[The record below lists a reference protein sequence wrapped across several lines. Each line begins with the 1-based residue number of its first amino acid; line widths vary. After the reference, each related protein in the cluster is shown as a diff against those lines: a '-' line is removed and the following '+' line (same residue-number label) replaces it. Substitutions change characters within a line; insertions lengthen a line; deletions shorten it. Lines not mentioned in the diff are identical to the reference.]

1 MIFRNLQNYLH
12 MKKLLLILN
21 LILVC
26 AFFSK
31 PAYSQ
36 LDLILG
42 VSKSSITGGESWKDP
57 IGLQVGASMP
67 VLKFSENLSLRAE
80 ANFSMQG
87 AKWEEPFYELEGRL
101 NLLYLNF
108 PVVVRYQTEGGFF
121 AEAGL
126 QPGILLSA
134 KDKYEDISEDYKDYM
149 NIFDLSI
156 PIGIGYQI
164 NEKFGI
170 GFRFIPGITDI
181 SEDED
186 EADRNLVFVLRGT
199 YRLNLKK

>member
-1 MIFRNLQNYLH
+1 
-12 MKKLLLILN
+12 MKKLILILN

-186 EADRNLVFVLRGT
+186 EADRNLVFALRGT
-199 YRLNLKK
+199 YTLNLK

>member
-1 MIFRNLQNYLH
+1 
-12 MKKLLLILN
+12 MKKLLFILN
-21 LILVC
+21 LVLICV
-26 AFFSK
+26 FFSK

-57 IGLQVGASMP
+57 IGFQVGASMP
-67 VLKFSENLSLRAE
+67 VFKFSEKLNLRVE

-87 AKWEEPFYELEGRL
+87 AKWEETYYDLEGRL
-101 NLLYLNF
+101 NLLYLNL

-156 PIGIGYQI
+156 PIGVGYQI

-186 EADRNLVFVLRGT
+186 ESDRNLVFALRGT
-199 YRLNLKK
+199 YTLNLKK

>member
-1 MIFRNLQNYLH
+1 

-186 EADRNLVFVLRGT
+186 EADRNLVFALRGT
-199 YRLNLKK
+199 YTLNLK

>member
-1 MIFRNLQNYLH
+1 

-31 PAYSQ
+31 TAYSQ

-57 IGLQVGASMP
+57 IGFQVGASMP
-67 VLKFSENLSLRAE
+67 VLKFRVNLSLIAE

-87 AKWEEPFYELEGRL
+87 AKWVEEYYDLEGRL

-126 QPGILLSA
+126 QPGFLLSA

-156 PIGIGYQI
+156 PIGIGYRI

-181 SEDED
+181 TEDED
-186 EADRNLVFVLRGT
+186 ESDRNLVFALRGT
-199 YRLNLKK
+199 YTLNLRK

>member
-1 MIFRNLQNYLH
+1 

-21 LILVC
+21 LVLVC
-26 AFFSK
+26 AFFST
-31 PAYSQ
+31 PVYSQ

-186 EADRNLVFVLRGT
+186 EADRNLVFALRGT
-199 YRLNLKK
+199 YTLNLK

>member
-1 MIFRNLQNYLH
+1 

-26 AFFSK
+26 VLFAN
-31 PAYSQ
+31 PVYSQ

-57 IGLQVGASMP
+57 IGFQVGASMP
-67 VLKFSENLSLRAE
+67 VLKFSENLGLRVE

-87 AKWEEPFYELEGRL
+87 AKWEEPYYNLEGRL
-101 NLLYLNF
+101 NLLYINL
-108 PVVVRYQTEGGFF
+108 PVVVRYQTESGFF
-121 AEAGL
+121 AEAGI

-149 NIFDLSI
+149 NIFDISI

-186 EADRNLVFVLRGT
+186 ESDRNLVFALRGT
-199 YRLNLKK
+199 YTLNLKK

>member
-1 MIFRNLQNYLH
+1 

>member
-1 MIFRNLQNYLH
+1 
-12 MKKLLLILN
+12 MKKVLLILN
-21 LILVC
+21 LIFVC

-42 VSKSSITGGESWKDP
+42 VSKSSITGGEIWKDP
-57 IGLQVGASMP
+57 IGFQVGASKP
-67 VLKFSENLSLRAE
+67 VLKFRENLSLIAE

-87 AKWEEPFYELEGRL
+87 AKWVEEYFDLEGRL

-126 QPGILLSA
+126 QPGFLLSA

-149 NIFDLSI
+149 NIFDFSI
-156 PIGIGYQI
+156 PIGIGYRI

-181 SEDED
+181 TEDED
-186 EADRNLVFVLRGT
+186 EADRNLVFALRGT
-199 YRLNLKK
+199 YTLNLKK

>member
-1 MIFRNLQNYLH
+1 

-181 SEDED
+181 TEDED
-186 EADRNLVFVLRGT
+186 ESDRNLVFALRGT
-199 YRLNLKK
+199 YTLNLK